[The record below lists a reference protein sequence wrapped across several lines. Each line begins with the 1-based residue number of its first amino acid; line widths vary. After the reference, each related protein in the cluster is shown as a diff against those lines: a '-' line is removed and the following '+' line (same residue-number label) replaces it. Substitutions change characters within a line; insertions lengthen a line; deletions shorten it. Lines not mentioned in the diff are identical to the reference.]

1 MIGDLHRGQI
11 ALGNARQ
18 QIGPACDPQIAGPD
32 PDQHVVPGEDLHQHF
47 RNAFARQEKDEGHQ
61 PSEAQHEVEKIPD
74 GLFVHP
80 GLDGTSA
87 PVGFDDADRNLQHAL
102 EVLGEEIGRG
112 AGVCNRLGLVDF
124 PSFGR
129 YGVLRSG
136 HGLAGDLDHADRRGG
151 LGVDDEIFAALGGLA
166 AIPFDRHLHVG
177 LAGAEPDFADQDIV
191 DRQFLSVGNDDVVG
205 TACGRGGDAGK
216 PFARFGI
223 GLDGDLGPGPAGTD
237 GDFLAGSRRA
247 PEGGVGLLLQDHV
260 VTEEVGQLHLGGSG
274 SAQQG
279 ERKGEEDSF
288 HICAVLLVCFH
299 TKLPH
304 FFEKLVYL
312 QALNRKE
319 FVDTNFSIGDETKNI
334 TIECLPDAFDSRIGT
349 LMDLYRAACFSYH
362 LHKEI
367 VPANLRKFNMYLYIF
382 STGIRGIHSR
392 TTVSQNISE
401 KTEYISD
408 ASFDQHILPKKGK
421 TYSGQPY
428 ITSSKLI
435 EFHECEFS
443 YNSAATGYN
452 TINDADGFEQKYTIG
467 ISYKY
472 AMEQRYNEVL
482 QRVIGDFVLN
492 DFDFKQQSYWSA
504 NDAADHNTVP
514 VKDDRVTTGHK
525 DSVLDSNSGSSRP
538 MYGLNA
544 DYYESRKNDE
554 NLVNKQN
561 PKKIFEDPN
570 KSSLLDPWK
579 RLAKNRL
586 EGIERGVN
594 QIVNAGKGAIESWTD
609 INKLNQSLV
618 TAVDKLTFG
627 NLYSVNMTDIPN
639 RATTFLGN
647 LNSRNVAQR
656 MVNGWTRS

>member
-1 MIGDLHRGQI
+1 MDNLNQSIENQASYTSLFKLLKSYRLAGGVNDTYSKDFNQLDNPAHLYFRIFFDFNTGLLDAREDLGSVSEI
-11 ALGNARQ
+11 TDDPNAGLSTYITQGATRINQ
-18 QIGPACDPQIAGPD
+18 PKRIHNSAINYLVLNNEWERADYLRSFINLLSNVSTYSPWYFQTIAG
-32 PDQHVVPGEDLHQHF
+32 V
-47 RNAFARQEKDEGHQ
+47 DE
-61 PSEAQHEVEKIPD
+61 
-74 GLFVHP
+74 
-80 GLDGTSA
+80 
-87 PVGFDDADRNLQHAL
+87 
-102 EVLGEEIGRG
+102 
-112 AGVCNRLGLVDF
+112 
-124 PSFGR
+124 
-129 YGVLRSG
+129 
-136 HGLAGDLDHADRRGG
+136 
-151 LGVDDEIFAALGGLA
+151 
-166 AIPFDRHLHVG
+166 
-177 LAGAEPDFADQDIV
+177 
-191 DRQFLSVGNDDVVG
+191 
-205 TACGRGGDAGK
+205 
-216 PFARFGI
+216 
-223 GLDGDLGPGPAGTD
+223 
-237 GDFLAGSRRA
+237 
-247 PEGGVGLLLQDHV
+247 
-260 VTEEVGQLHLGGSG
+260 
-274 SAQQG
+274 
-279 ERKGEEDSF
+279 
-288 HICAVLLVCFH
+288 
-299 TKLPH
+299 
-304 FFEKLVYL
+304 
-312 QALNRKE
+312 ALNRKE
-319 FVDTNFSIGDETKNI
+319 FVETNFSIGDDTKGI
-334 TIECLPDAFDSRIGT
+334 IIECLPDAFDSRIGT

-408 ASFDQHILPKKGK
+408 ATFDQHILPKKGK
-421 TYSGQPY
+421 TYNGEQY

-504 NDAADHNTVP
+504 NDAADHNTVA
-514 VKDDRVTTGHK
+514 VKDDRATTDREGSYKVTENQRET
-525 DSVLDSNSGSSRP
+525 NS
-538 MYGLNA
+538 LN
-544 DYYESRKNDE
+544 S
-554 NLVNKQN
+554 
-561 PKKIFEDPN
+561 KIFEDPN

-594 QIVNAGKGAIESWTD
+594 QIVNAGKSAIESWTD

-656 MVNGWTRS
+656 MVNGWSRS

>member
-1 MIGDLHRGQI
+1 MDNLNQSIENQASYTSLFKLLKSYRLAGGVNDTYSKDFNQLDNPAHLYFRIFFDFNTGLLDAREDLGSVSEI
-11 ALGNARQ
+11 TDDPNAGLSTYITQGATRINQ
-18 QIGPACDPQIAGPD
+18 PKRIHNSAINYLVLNNEWERADYLRSFINLLSNVSTYSPWYFQTIAG
-32 PDQHVVPGEDLHQHF
+32 V
-47 RNAFARQEKDEGHQ
+47 DE
-61 PSEAQHEVEKIPD
+61 
-74 GLFVHP
+74 
-80 GLDGTSA
+80 
-87 PVGFDDADRNLQHAL
+87 
-102 EVLGEEIGRG
+102 
-112 AGVCNRLGLVDF
+112 
-124 PSFGR
+124 
-129 YGVLRSG
+129 
-136 HGLAGDLDHADRRGG
+136 
-151 LGVDDEIFAALGGLA
+151 
-166 AIPFDRHLHVG
+166 
-177 LAGAEPDFADQDIV
+177 
-191 DRQFLSVGNDDVVG
+191 
-205 TACGRGGDAGK
+205 
-216 PFARFGI
+216 
-223 GLDGDLGPGPAGTD
+223 
-237 GDFLAGSRRA
+237 
-247 PEGGVGLLLQDHV
+247 
-260 VTEEVGQLHLGGSG
+260 
-274 SAQQG
+274 
-279 ERKGEEDSF
+279 
-288 HICAVLLVCFH
+288 
-299 TKLPH
+299 
-304 FFEKLVYL
+304 
-312 QALNRKE
+312 ALNRKE
-319 FVDTNFSIGDETKNI
+319 FVETNFSIGDDTKGI

-408 ASFDQHILPKKGK
+408 ATFDQHILPKKGK
-421 TYSGQPY
+421 TYNDELY
-428 ITSSKLI
+428 VTSSKLI

-504 NDAADHNTVP
+504 DDAADHNTVA
-514 VKDDRVTTGHK
+514 VKDDRATTDREGSYKVTENQRET
-525 DSVLDSNSGSSRP
+525 NS
-538 MYGLNA
+538 LN
-544 DYYESRKNDE
+544 S
-554 NLVNKQN
+554 
-561 PKKIFEDPN
+561 KIFEDPN

-594 QIVNAGKGAIESWTD
+594 QIVNAGKSAIESWTD

-656 MVNGWTRS
+656 MVNGWSRS

>member
-1 MIGDLHRGQI
+1 MDNLNQSIENQASYTSLFKLLKSYRLAGGVNDTYSKDFNQLDNPAHLYFRIFFDFNTGLLDAREDLGSVSEITDDSNAGLSTYITQGATRINQ
-11 ALGNARQ
+11 ALRIHNSAINYLVLNNEWERADYLRSFINLLSNVSTYSPWYFQ
-18 QIGPACDPQIAGPD
+18 TIAG
-32 PDQHVVPGEDLHQHF
+32 V
-47 RNAFARQEKDEGHQ
+47 DE
-61 PSEAQHEVEKIPD
+61 
-74 GLFVHP
+74 
-80 GLDGTSA
+80 
-87 PVGFDDADRNLQHAL
+87 
-102 EVLGEEIGRG
+102 
-112 AGVCNRLGLVDF
+112 
-124 PSFGR
+124 
-129 YGVLRSG
+129 
-136 HGLAGDLDHADRRGG
+136 
-151 LGVDDEIFAALGGLA
+151 
-166 AIPFDRHLHVG
+166 
-177 LAGAEPDFADQDIV
+177 
-191 DRQFLSVGNDDVVG
+191 
-205 TACGRGGDAGK
+205 
-216 PFARFGI
+216 
-223 GLDGDLGPGPAGTD
+223 
-237 GDFLAGSRRA
+237 
-247 PEGGVGLLLQDHV
+247 
-260 VTEEVGQLHLGGSG
+260 
-274 SAQQG
+274 
-279 ERKGEEDSF
+279 
-288 HICAVLLVCFH
+288 
-299 TKLPH
+299 
-304 FFEKLVYL
+304 
-312 QALNRKE
+312 ALNRKE
-319 FVDTNFSIGDETKNI
+319 FVETNFSIGDDTKGI

-408 ASFDQHILPKKGK
+408 ATFDQHILPKKGK
-421 TYSGQPY
+421 TYNDELY
-428 ITSSKLI
+428 VTSSKLI

-504 NDAADHNTVP
+504 DDAADHNTVA
-514 VKDDRVTTGHK
+514 VKDDRATTDREGSYKVTENQRET
-525 DSVLDSNSGSSRP
+525 NS
-538 MYGLNA
+538 LN
-544 DYYESRKNDE
+544 S
-554 NLVNKQN
+554 
-561 PKKIFEDPN
+561 KIFEDPN

-594 QIVNAGKGAIESWTD
+594 QIVNAGKSAIESWTD

-656 MVNGWTRS
+656 MVNGWSRS

>member
-1 MIGDLHRGQI
+1 MVDREQSIENQASYTSLFKLLKSYRLAGGVNDTYSKDFNQLDNPAHLYFRIFFDFNTG
-11 ALGNARQ
+11 LLDARQ
-18 QIGPACDPQIAGPD
+18 DLGSISEITDDSNAGLSTYITQGATRINHPLRIHNSAINYLVLNNEWERADYLRSFINLLSNVSTYSPWYFQTIAG
-32 PDQHVVPGEDLHQHF
+32 V
-47 RNAFARQEKDEGHQ
+47 DE
-61 PSEAQHEVEKIPD
+61 
-74 GLFVHP
+74 
-80 GLDGTSA
+80 
-87 PVGFDDADRNLQHAL
+87 
-102 EVLGEEIGRG
+102 
-112 AGVCNRLGLVDF
+112 
-124 PSFGR
+124 
-129 YGVLRSG
+129 
-136 HGLAGDLDHADRRGG
+136 
-151 LGVDDEIFAALGGLA
+151 
-166 AIPFDRHLHVG
+166 
-177 LAGAEPDFADQDIV
+177 
-191 DRQFLSVGNDDVVG
+191 
-205 TACGRGGDAGK
+205 
-216 PFARFGI
+216 
-223 GLDGDLGPGPAGTD
+223 
-237 GDFLAGSRRA
+237 
-247 PEGGVGLLLQDHV
+247 
-260 VTEEVGQLHLGGSG
+260 
-274 SAQQG
+274 
-279 ERKGEEDSF
+279 
-288 HICAVLLVCFH
+288 
-299 TKLPH
+299 
-304 FFEKLVYL
+304 
-312 QALNRKE
+312 ALNRKE
-319 FVDTNFSIGDETKNI
+319 FVDTNFSIGDETKSI

-408 ASFDQHILPKKGK
+408 ASFDQHLLPKKGEK
-421 TYSGQPY
+421 YSSEQY
-428 ITSSKLI
+428 VTSSKLI

-452 TINDADGFEQKYTIG
+452 TINDAEGFEQKYTIG

-504 NDAADHNTVP
+504 DSAADHNTVP
-514 VKDDRVTTGHK
+514 VNDDRATTGHK
-525 DSVLDSNSGSSRP
+525 DSVLDSTSGSTRP

-594 QIVNAGKGAIESWTD
+594 QIVNAGKSAIESWTD

-656 MVNGWTRS
+656 MVNGWSRS

>member
-1 MIGDLHRGQI
+1 MDNLNQSIENQASYTSLFKLLKSYRLAGGVNDTYSKDFNQLDNPAHLYFRIFFDFNTG
-11 ALGNARQ
+11 LLDARQ
-18 QIGPACDPQIAGPD
+18 
-32 PDQHVVPGEDLHQHF
+32 
-47 RNAFARQEKDEGHQ
+47 
-61 PSEAQHEVEKIPD
+61 
-74 GLFVHP
+74 
-80 GLDGTSA
+80 
-87 PVGFDDADRNLQHAL
+87 
-102 EVLGEEIGRG
+102 
-112 AGVCNRLGLVDF
+112 
-124 PSFGR
+124 
-129 YGVLRSG
+129 
-136 HGLAGDLDHADRRGG
+136 
-151 LGVDDEIFAALGGLA
+151 
-166 AIPFDRHLHVG
+166 
-177 LAGAEPDFADQDIV
+177 
-191 DRQFLSVGNDDVVG
+191 
-205 TACGRGGDAGK
+205 
-216 PFARFGI
+216 
-223 GLDGDLGPGPAGTD
+223 DLGSTSQEIKD
-237 GDFLAGSRRA
+237 DT
-247 PEGGVGLLLQDHV
+247 GVGLSTYITQGATTINQPLRIHNSAINYLVLNNEWERADYLRSFINLLSNVSTYSPWYFQTIAGVD
-260 VTEEVGQLHLGGSG
+260 E
-274 SAQQG
+274 
-279 ERKGEEDSF
+279 
-288 HICAVLLVCFH
+288 
-299 TKLPH
+299 
-304 FFEKLVYL
+304 
-312 QALNRKE
+312 ALNRKE
-319 FVDTNFSIGDETKNI
+319 FVETNFSIGDDTKGI

-408 ASFDQHILPKKGK
+408 ATFDQHILPKKGK
-421 TYSGQPY
+421 TYNDELY
-428 ITSSKLI
+428 VTSSKLI

-504 NDAADHNTVP
+504 NDAADHNTVA
-514 VKDDRVTTGHK
+514 VKDDRATTDREGSYKVTENQRET
-525 DSVLDSNSGSSRP
+525 NS
-538 MYGLNA
+538 LN
-544 DYYESRKNDE
+544 S
-554 NLVNKQN
+554 
-561 PKKIFEDPN
+561 KIFEDPN
-570 KSSLLDPWK
+570 KSTLLDPWK

-594 QIVNAGKGAIESWTD
+594 QIVNAGKSAIESWTD

-656 MVNGWTRS
+656 MVNGWSRS

>member
-1 MIGDLHRGQI
+1 MDNLNQSIENQASYTSLFKLLKSYRLAGGVNDTYSKDFNQLDNPAHLYFRIFFDFNTG
-11 ALGNARQ
+11 LLDARQ
-18 QIGPACDPQIAGPD
+18 
-32 PDQHVVPGEDLHQHF
+32 DL
-47 RNAFARQEKDEGHQ
+47 G
-61 PSEAQHEVEKIPD
+61 S
-74 GLFVHP
+74 
-80 GLDGTSA
+80 TS
-87 PVGFDDADRNLQHAL
+87 
-102 EVLGEEIGRG
+102 EEIK
-112 AGVCNRLGLVDF
+112 
-124 PSFGR
+124 
-129 YGVLRSG
+129 
-136 HGLAGDLDHADRRGG
+136 
-151 LGVDDEIFAALGGLA
+151 DD
-166 AIPFDRHLHVG
+166 
-177 LAGAEPDFADQDIV
+177 
-191 DRQFLSVGNDDVVG
+191 
-205 TACGRGGDAGK
+205 T
-216 PFARFGI
+216 
-223 GLDGDLGPGPAGTD
+223 
-237 GDFLAGSRRA
+237 
-247 PEGGVGLLLQDHV
+247 GVGLSTYITQGATTINKPLRIHNSAINYLVLNNEWERADYLRSFINLLSNVSTYSPWYFQTIAGVD
-260 VTEEVGQLHLGGSG
+260 E
-274 SAQQG
+274 
-279 ERKGEEDSF
+279 
-288 HICAVLLVCFH
+288 
-299 TKLPH
+299 
-304 FFEKLVYL
+304 
-312 QALNRKE
+312 ALNRKE
-319 FVDTNFSIGDETKNI
+319 FVETNFSIGDDTKGI

-408 ASFDQHILPKKGK
+408 ASFDQHILPKKGE
-421 TYSGQPY
+421 TYSGEQY

-504 NDAADHNTVP
+504 NDAADHNTVA
-514 VKDDRVTTGHK
+514 VKDDRATTDREGSYKVTENQRET
-525 DSVLDSNSGSSRP
+525 NS
-538 MYGLNA
+538 LN
-544 DYYESRKNDE
+544 S
-554 NLVNKQN
+554 
-561 PKKIFEDPN
+561 KIFEDPN
-570 KSSLLDPWK
+570 KSTLLDPWK

-594 QIVNAGKGAIESWTD
+594 QIVNAGKSAIESWTD

-656 MVNGWTRS
+656 MVNGWSRS

>member
-1 MIGDLHRGQI
+1 MDNLNQSIENQASYTSLFKLLKSYRLAGGVNDTYSKDFNQLDNPAHLYFRIFFDFNTG
-11 ALGNARQ
+11 LLDARQ
-18 QIGPACDPQIAGPD
+18 
-32 PDQHVVPGEDLHQHF
+32 DL
-47 RNAFARQEKDEGHQ
+47 G
-61 PSEAQHEVEKIPD
+61 S
-74 GLFVHP
+74 
-80 GLDGTSA
+80 TT
-87 PVGFDDADRNLQHAL
+87 
-102 EVLGEEIGRG
+102 EEIK
-112 AGVCNRLGLVDF
+112 
-124 PSFGR
+124 
-129 YGVLRSG
+129 
-136 HGLAGDLDHADRRGG
+136 
-151 LGVDDEIFAALGGLA
+151 DD
-166 AIPFDRHLHVG
+166 
-177 LAGAEPDFADQDIV
+177 
-191 DRQFLSVGNDDVVG
+191 
-205 TACGRGGDAGK
+205 T
-216 PFARFGI
+216 
-223 GLDGDLGPGPAGTD
+223 
-237 GDFLAGSRRA
+237 
-247 PEGGVGLLLQDHV
+247 GVGLSTYITQGATTINQPLRIHNSAINYLVLNNEWERADYLRSFINLLSNVSTYSPWYFQTIAGVD
-260 VTEEVGQLHLGGSG
+260 E
-274 SAQQG
+274 
-279 ERKGEEDSF
+279 
-288 HICAVLLVCFH
+288 
-299 TKLPH
+299 
-304 FFEKLVYL
+304 
-312 QALNRKE
+312 ALNRKE
-319 FVDTNFSIGDETKNI
+319 FVETNFSIGDDTKGI

-408 ASFDQHILPKKGK
+408 ASFDQHILPKKGE
-421 TYSGQPY
+421 TYSGEQY

-504 NDAADHNTVP
+504 NDAADHNTVA
-514 VKDDRVTTGHK
+514 VKDDRATTDREGSYKVTENQRET
-525 DSVLDSNSGSSRP
+525 NS
-538 MYGLNA
+538 LN
-544 DYYESRKNDE
+544 S
-554 NLVNKQN
+554 
-561 PKKIFEDPN
+561 KIFEDPN
-570 KSSLLDPWK
+570 KSTLLDPWK

-594 QIVNAGKGAIESWTD
+594 QIVNAGKSAIESWTD

-656 MVNGWTRS
+656 MVNGWTRG

>member
-1 MIGDLHRGQI
+1 MDNLNQSIENQASYTSLFKLLKSYRLAGGVNDTYSKDFNQLDNPAHLYFRIFFDFNTG
-11 ALGNARQ
+11 LLDARQ
-18 QIGPACDPQIAGPD
+18 
-32 PDQHVVPGEDLHQHF
+32 DL
-47 RNAFARQEKDEGHQ
+47 G
-61 PSEAQHEVEKIPD
+61 S
-74 GLFVHP
+74 
-80 GLDGTSA
+80 TS
-87 PVGFDDADRNLQHAL
+87 
-102 EVLGEEIGRG
+102 EEIK
-112 AGVCNRLGLVDF
+112 
-124 PSFGR
+124 
-129 YGVLRSG
+129 
-136 HGLAGDLDHADRRGG
+136 
-151 LGVDDEIFAALGGLA
+151 DD
-166 AIPFDRHLHVG
+166 
-177 LAGAEPDFADQDIV
+177 
-191 DRQFLSVGNDDVVG
+191 
-205 TACGRGGDAGK
+205 T
-216 PFARFGI
+216 
-223 GLDGDLGPGPAGTD
+223 
-237 GDFLAGSRRA
+237 
-247 PEGGVGLLLQDHV
+247 GVGLSTYITQGATTINKPLRIHNSAINYLVLNNEWERADYLRSFINLLSNVSTYSPWYFQTIAGVD
-260 VTEEVGQLHLGGSG
+260 E
-274 SAQQG
+274 
-279 ERKGEEDSF
+279 
-288 HICAVLLVCFH
+288 
-299 TKLPH
+299 
-304 FFEKLVYL
+304 
-312 QALNRKE
+312 ALNRKE
-319 FVDTNFSIGDETKNI
+319 FVETNFSIGDDTKGI

-408 ASFDQHILPKKGK
+408 ASFDQHILPKKGE
-421 TYSGQPY
+421 TYSGEQY

-504 NDAADHNTVP
+504 NDAADHNTVV
-514 VKDDRVTTGHK
+514 VKDDRATTDREGSYKVTENQRET
-525 DSVLDSNSGSSRP
+525 NS
-538 MYGLNA
+538 LN
-544 DYYESRKNDE
+544 S
-554 NLVNKQN
+554 
-561 PKKIFEDPN
+561 KIFEDPN
-570 KSSLLDPWK
+570 KSTLLDPWK

-594 QIVNAGKGAIESWTD
+594 QIVNAGKSAIESWTD

-656 MVNGWTRS
+656 MVNGWTRG

>member
-1 MIGDLHRGQI
+1 MDNLNQSIENQASYTSLFKLLKSYRLAGGVNDTYSKDFNQLDNPAHLYFRIFFDFNTGLLDAREDLGSVSEI
-11 ALGNARQ
+11 TDDPNAGLSTYITQGATRINQ
-18 QIGPACDPQIAGPD
+18 PKRIHNSAINYLVLNNEWERADYLRSFINLLSNVSTYSPWYFQTIAG
-32 PDQHVVPGEDLHQHF
+32 V
-47 RNAFARQEKDEGHQ
+47 DE
-61 PSEAQHEVEKIPD
+61 
-74 GLFVHP
+74 
-80 GLDGTSA
+80 
-87 PVGFDDADRNLQHAL
+87 
-102 EVLGEEIGRG
+102 
-112 AGVCNRLGLVDF
+112 
-124 PSFGR
+124 
-129 YGVLRSG
+129 
-136 HGLAGDLDHADRRGG
+136 
-151 LGVDDEIFAALGGLA
+151 
-166 AIPFDRHLHVG
+166 
-177 LAGAEPDFADQDIV
+177 
-191 DRQFLSVGNDDVVG
+191 
-205 TACGRGGDAGK
+205 
-216 PFARFGI
+216 
-223 GLDGDLGPGPAGTD
+223 
-237 GDFLAGSRRA
+237 
-247 PEGGVGLLLQDHV
+247 
-260 VTEEVGQLHLGGSG
+260 
-274 SAQQG
+274 
-279 ERKGEEDSF
+279 
-288 HICAVLLVCFH
+288 
-299 TKLPH
+299 
-304 FFEKLVYL
+304 
-312 QALNRKE
+312 ALNRKE
-319 FVDTNFSIGDETKNI
+319 FVETNFSIGDDTKGI

-408 ASFDQHILPKKGK
+408 ATFDQHILPKKGK
-421 TYSGQPY
+421 TYNDELY
-428 ITSSKLI
+428 VTSSKLI

-504 NDAADHNTVP
+504 DDAAAQNTVP
-514 VKDDRVTTGHK
+514 VKDNRATTDREGSYKVTENQRET
-525 DSVLDSNSGSSRP
+525 NS
-538 MYGLNA
+538 LN
-544 DYYESRKNDE
+544 S
-554 NLVNKQN
+554 
-561 PKKIFEDPN
+561 KIFEDPN

-594 QIVNAGKGAIESWTD
+594 QIVNAGKSAIESWTD

-656 MVNGWTRS
+656 MVNGWSRS